1 MIRKSVWGQI
11 VGDEDGFARIIEWT
25 AGRQVVENLERKEKQ
40 RVVVERNESDTA
52 WIRVLCFWPDLGQ
65 CWIPDLKR
73 ERQRKTP
80 KWLEERMAGAE
91 GGHTGWGG
99 RGGDEGRAVGVL
111 AGELLRRMWGETEGH
126 RPGTAKTSTNSETNA
141 VANFLDASHMPHNR
155 RPYYP
160 VRIYT
165 ATS

>member
-1 MIRKSVWGQI
+1 MAGR
-11 VGDEDGFARIIEWT
+11 EDGGSRGWT
-25 AGRQVVENLERKEKQ
+25 HGLGR
-40 RVVVERNESDTA
+40 A
-52 WIRVLCFWPDLGQ
+52 
-65 CWIPDLKR
+65 
-73 ERQRKTP
+73 
-80 KWLEERMAGAE
+80 
-91 GGHTGWGG
+91 G